1 MVFKLRYFFFI
12 LTISIGHTSFGQ
24 KTIEKLREISSR
36 QFKEGKYDDALIT
49 SIKILRIAEKNKNC
63 SDLVTALLTVGKME
77 YYIIHKRKALDY
89 FFKSLGMLESCN
101 SDSIRNMLYGNIGA
115 VLTDLGKNDSALIFL
130 IKSKE
135 LLEKTKNYGG
145 LSKVNAVLAD
155 LYLGNFNNVVEGE
168 KYLIEA
174 EKYAELSKSKTWIAF
189 ALMKRGIFHK
199 LKKEYPKAITAFNG
213 ALKIYE
219 EMRLKEGRRYALGM
233 IIDVIKIYDNSE
245 LNIYWGKY
253 MELRDSMYHGEMATK
268 IAEYETLY
276 KTEKKESENKLLLQ
290 KNKLNQTEIDAKNKT
305 IVGLIIGVLLIVIT
319 VFWRISVLNLKKKNR
334 ELEAAR
340 EVQKEKERISR
351 DLHDNVGGQLSYVLY
366 SLDGINEKDKQKR
379 AELTTNINES
389 VRNVI
394 SNLRETIWA
403 INDESITIQ
412 DFSDKLKVYARSMFR
427 NTETKIVFNERIEN
441 NIELNSAT
449 GLNLYRICQEIINNA
464 FKHSKADELKIEITA
479 NEKTTIVINDN
490 GIGFDTEK
498 DSNDGFGLSNI
509 KSRANE
515 TGIILNLK
523 AKISRGVAYSL
534 VV

>member
-12 LTISIGHTSFGQ
+12 LTIIIGHTSFGQ
-24 KTIEKLREISSR
+24 KTIEELRKISSR

-135 LLEKTKNYGG
+135 LLEKTKNYEG

-155 LYLGNFNNVVEGE
+155 LYLANFNNVVEGE

-245 LNIYWGKY
+245 LNTYWAKY
-253 MELRDSMYHGEMATK
+253 MDLRDSMYHGEMATK

-305 IVGLIIGVLLIVIT
+305 IAGLIIGVLLIIIT

-334 ELEAAR
+334 ELEAAQA
-340 EVQKEKERISR
+340 VQKEKERISR

-366 SLDGINEKDKQKR
+366 SLDGINETNKQKR

-394 SNLRETIWA
+394 NNLRETIWA
-403 INDESITIQ
+403 INDESISIQ
-412 DFSDKLKVYARSMFR
+412 DFSDKLKVYARTMFR
-427 NTETKIVFNERIEN
+427 NTETQVMFDEKIESNLN
-441 NIELNSAT
+441 LNSAA

-464 FKHSKADELKIEITA
+464 FKHSKATELKIEISVDQ
-479 NEKTTIVINDN
+479 NIEIRISDN
-490 GIGFDTEK
+490 GIGFDQK
-498 DSNDGFGLSNI
+498 NQLSDGFGLSNI
-509 KSRANE
+509 KSRAE
-515 TGIILNLK
+515 EIGVSLNLK
-523 AKISRGVAYSL
+523 TETGQGVSYTL
-534 VV
+534 IV